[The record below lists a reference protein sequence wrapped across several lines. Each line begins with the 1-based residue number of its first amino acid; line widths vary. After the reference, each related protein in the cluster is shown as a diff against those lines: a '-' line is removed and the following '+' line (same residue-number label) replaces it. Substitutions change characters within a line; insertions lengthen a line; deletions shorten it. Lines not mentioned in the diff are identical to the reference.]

1 MALEKKYYVFAA
13 KLECAN
19 NIKKKRN
26 LALIEELTIEELN
39 DIWPGWTHKDI
50 VNNFLEIYK
59 HIIKAEAKGIK
70 RENAVVH
77 KPYELVSQ
85 FRCDGSDGYISFLNN
100 LLELK
105 QTANTR
111 FEFNKLEFKVYD
123 NPNLLREE
131 LRKKNEINNKSRMIA
146 GYCYDWNVKNKRG
159 DWDIELSDGFKAKWN
174 LEKDEHWAVNPN
186 SFEEIGCIHTCQ
198 GMEFEYVGVFI
209 GRDLYYENGL
219 D

>member
-70 RENAVVH
+70 RENAVV
-77 KPYELVSQ
+77 YTRELLKNSWMTKQ
-85 FRCDGSDGYISFLNN
+85 LNTWFADGSLD
-100 LLELK
+100 EAEK
-105 QTANTR
+105 
-111 FEFNKLEFKVYD
+111 EKVKD
-123 NPNLLREE
+123 ALFDV
-131 LRKKNEINNKSRMIA
+131 SIA
-146 GYCYDWNVKNKRG
+146 W
-159 DWDIELSDGFKAKWN
+159 
-174 LEKDEHWAVNPN
+174 
-186 SFEEIGCIHTCQ
+186 
-198 GMEFEYVGVFI
+198 
-209 GRDLYYENGL
+209 
-219 D
+219 